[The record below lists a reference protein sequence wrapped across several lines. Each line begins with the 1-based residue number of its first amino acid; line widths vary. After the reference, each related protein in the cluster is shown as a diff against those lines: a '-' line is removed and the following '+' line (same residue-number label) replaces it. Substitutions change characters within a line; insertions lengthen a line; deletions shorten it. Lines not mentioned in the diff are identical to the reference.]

1 MQAKPSHAEES
12 APYEEGFLERNWEKY
27 LEANE
32 GEVEV
37 GSSEK
42 PLGEDGPDPERCKG
56 RGKSQQQPLRAK
68 RNTTRKPGRVGEVGD
83 LHKGKNQAGFEEVE
97 EEVDGITS
105 KLRDM
110 VTGELRNVWD
120 RRRQVE
126 KSKMPRGPEFT
137 EEEILLPQT

>member
-1 MQAKPSHAEES
+1 MSSREG
-12 APYEEGFLERNWEKY
+12 YLEEGFLERNWEKY

-37 GSSEK
+37 GSSKK
-42 PLGEDGPDPERCKG
+42 PLGEDGPDLERW
-56 RGKSQQQPLRAK
+56 
-68 RNTTRKPGRVGEVGD
+68 D
-83 LHKGKNQAGFEEVE
+83 LHKGKNQAGSEEVE